1 MLMSWQSSVHVILM
15 QYYSSYFNVRTYTQ
29 VKGLV
34 IWECVCMC
42 DGISVRNS
50 KNVCFVQG
58 FFCSD
63 SAIFFLLCMKFLKTF
78 LWYSKL
84 TEYVRSYRI
93 FKSFNY
99 SRVKLTS
106 IFCITECSKFQITY
120 QCTQKKW
127 HAHKAFTNAMDNI
140 LVMAINRRRKKNSK
154 QLKEIVKVGKLI
166 TLIDR
171 QQCSGIHTKIW
182 IFVTPSKMQPSRT
195 IDCHFILCSYIS
207 FFIVHLILFHFFAG
221 KLLSSWAFK
230 FVVVVKHKKKKT
242 VVVFRGFFLH
252 FFFCICIRI

>member
-1 MLMSWQSSVHVILM
+1 MRLYVWW
-15 QYYSSYFNVRTYTQ
+15 Y
-29 VKGLV
+29 
-34 IWECVCMC
+34 
-42 DGISVRNS
+42 
-50 KNVCFVQG
+50 
-58 FFCSD
+58 FCSKFKKRLFC
-63 SAIFFLLCMKFLKTF
+63 SRLFLFWFCNFFSLCMKFLKTF
-78 LWYSKL
+78 LWYLKL

-106 IFCITECSKFQITY
+106 IFLYHWMLKIPNNLSMHAKKMA
-120 QCTQKKW
+120 CTQSIYECHGQYSCNGDQQKE
-127 HAHKAFTNAMDNI
+127 
-140 LVMAINRRRKKNSK
+140 RKKNSK

-230 FVVVVKHKKKKT
+230 FVVDVKHKKKKT

>member
-1 MLMSWQSSVHVILM
+1 MSYWCNIIRHISTYVHTHRWKDSLFENAFVCVMVFLFEIQKTSVL
-15 QYYSSYFNVRTYTQ
+15 F
-29 VKGLV
+29 KA
-34 IWECVCMC
+34 
-42 DGISVRNS
+42 
-50 KNVCFVQG
+50 

-63 SAIFFLLCMKFLKTF
+63 SAIFFPFVWNFWKHFFDIWSWQNTCVRIE
-78 LWYSKL
+78 YSKASTIL
-84 TEYVRSYRI
+84 ESNWLQ
-93 FKSFNY
+93 F
-99 SRVKLTS
+99 
-106 IFCITECSKFQITY
+106 FCITECSKFQITY

-127 HAHKAFTNAMDNI
+127 HAHKAFMNAMDNI

-230 FVVVVKHKKKKT
+230 FVVDVKHKKKKT